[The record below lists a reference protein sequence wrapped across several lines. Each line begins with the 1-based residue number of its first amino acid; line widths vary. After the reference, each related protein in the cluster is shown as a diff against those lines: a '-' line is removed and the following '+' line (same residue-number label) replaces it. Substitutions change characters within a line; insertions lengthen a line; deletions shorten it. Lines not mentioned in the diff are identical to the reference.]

1 MPFIIVMGFGFL
13 YYYLGWA
20 FFAGFGVFA
29 LAFIMN
35 ALIGIYINNAQKNV
49 MSKKDDRMNETT
61 QAINNIKMLK
71 LYSWQTLFQN
81 KILDKRSKEISALKK
96 QLYAVSGLIAG
107 NYFFPQM
114 MPAVCF
120 TAYIGFDI
128 QPALDLPIATTCLI
142 FFQLISGPMVWV
154 PLAISDFIQLT
165 VSMKRV

>member
-1 MPFIIVMGFGFL
+1 MGFGFL

-107 NYFFPQM
+107 NYFFP
-114 MPAVCF
+114 
-120 TAYIGFDI
+120 
-128 QPALDLPIATTCLI
+128 
-142 FFQLISGPMVWV
+142 
-154 PLAISDFIQLT
+154 
-165 VSMKRV
+165 